1 MAEARPGWKKLEN
14 NVAGAI
20 APKPLGV
27 ELLPSDGGRLRMSC
41 RNGAFPEGEL
51 LLVLSTWAETE
62 HWCVPAWL
70 EEGVL
75 TADLSGLEQIWD
87 PEEEKPFIVTLA
99 RQEEKGLTQ
108 YPLRAR
114 RYLNRLKP
122 KGRCD
127 YFFNDRTLWGEPVDR
142 FCREGA
148 QYEAIPRYLLKEQTA
163 VVVALTV
170 VHRELRYWE
179 QFTYGLELFL
189 IRDGR
194 LLLGAKAPAK
204 APELTGFSL
213 HRADGDPQGQ
223 RFFPAK
229 PSPSDEGVIL
239 GAVELTDL
247 PMDGA
252 EYALSGVLT
261 GEDGTRF
268 HVPLSVTGR
277 KAFQGAELMANGAP
291 VFRSEELGCYFRIDE
306 LCRPSFQAAERPLT
320 CQDGPEG
327 LSLRQAVEEKRLPVQ
342 GHWAIRD
349 LGGQNWQWRFEIPG
363 VSLEEGAEALL
374 VAESKGDRLYCP
386 VQVSF
391 SGPQGCLLTADFTSV
406 AEHLQNSRIVRWE
419 LTLAVRQGAYWQ
431 NVLLRCPERM
441 ARRKLASDNKYRSVR
456 YTYGDPLGVTELGEQ
471 QVEGV
476 ICCPSAGYCKLQTAD
491 RTRRYEWQ
499 VTCWVEQI
507 RLRFGKLQISV
518 RCPENIPG
526 EWCGFAL
533 VHRYKLEVDRK
544 IYLAPARKVTKR
556 DGEIWMTGEIR
567 LSDLRL
573 EPIWW
578 DIRAVFRGEDGQ
590 TYLAYAQAPKKRK
603 TANPGPWARRWE
615 KLERTLF
622 PGTCRQGEELSVS
635 LYETSNDRYALA
647 CQEYSPYS
655 GLAFRL
661 KERLALVLFRLF
673 RKQLKQK
680 NIFLCFEKFC
690 CMAQDNGF
698 YFFRHCMES
707 GMEEKMHRSI
717 YYVIDRK
724 QPDYQERLLPYRD
737 HVIQFM
743 SLKHM
748 VYILA
753 ARLLISTDSRAHAYA
768 WRNKESIILPRV
780 QNTKKIVFLQHGVIA
795 MKRVEIYNKKTNP
808 MNLFVTSN
816 QREHDIVV
824 EHMGYAPEDVIVT
837 GLARW
842 DVLKDKG
849 LKERRIL
856 VMPTWRNWLEEV
868 PDLVFR
874 ASDYYR
880 NYMSL
885 LNDPRLADLL
895 ERQDLYLDFYVH
907 PKFREYLRSFTIQE
921 GGRVRLIPFGT
932 EPLNELMMGCK
943 MLVTDYSSVCWDVY
957 YQGKPVLFY
966 QFDVDKYNET
976 TGAYIDLETELF
988 GDRVMTVEALLGKL
1002 EEYAENDF
1010 RLPEP
1015 YAEMRPRMYAYIDGN
1030 NSQRICEE
1038 IMKRNW

>member
-1 MAEARPGWKKLEN
+1 MAEARPGWRKLEN

-41 RNGAFPEGEL
+41 RNGTFPEGEL

-62 HWCVPAWL
+62 HWYVPAWL

-75 TADLSGLEQIWD
+75 TADVSGVNEVWD
-87 PEEEKPFIVTLA
+87 PEDGKPFIVTLA
-99 RQEEKGLTQ
+99 KREGESMTQ

-114 RYLNRLKP
+114 RYLNRLRP

-127 YFFNDRTLWGEPVDR
+127 YFFNDRDLWSDPVDR
-142 FCREGA
+142 FCREGED
-148 QYEAIPRYLLKEQTA
+148 YEAIPRYLLKEQTA

-170 VHRELRYWE
+170 THRELRYWE
-179 QFTYGLELFL
+179 QFSYGLELFL

-194 LLLGAKAPAK
+194 LLLGARAPENAPA
-204 APELTGFSL
+204 LTGFSL
-213 HRADGDPQGQ
+213 HRADGDPRGQ
-223 RFFPAK
+223 RFFPAGK
-229 PSPSDEGVIL
+229 SPSDEGLIL
-239 GAVELTDL
+239 GAVELSAL

-261 GEDGTRF
+261 GEDGAQF
-268 HVPLSVTGR
+268 CVPLSVTGR
-277 KAFQGAELMANGAP
+277 KAFQAAELLANGAP
-291 VFRSEELGCYFRIDE
+291 VAQSEGLGCYFQIDE
-306 LCRPSFQAAERPLT
+306 LCRPFFRAAERPLT

-327 LSLRQAVEEKRLPVQ
+327 MSLREAVEEKRLPVQ

-349 LGGQNWQWRFEIPG
+349 LGGQDWQWRFEVPG
-363 VSLEEGAEALL
+363 VPLEEGAELL
-374 VAESKGDRLYCP
+374 LTAENKGERLYCQ
-386 VQVSF
+386 VQISS
-391 SGPQGCLLTADFTSV
+391 SGSQGCLLTADLTSV
-406 AEHLQNSRIVRWE
+406 PEQLQNSRVVRWD
-419 LTLAVRQGAYWQ
+419 LSLAVRQGTSWQ
-431 NVLLRCPERM
+431 NVLLRCPERT
-441 ARRKLASDNKYRSVR
+441 ARRKLKTDAPYRNVR
-456 YTYGDPLGVTELGEQ
+456 CTYGKPLGVIELGEQ

-476 ICCPSAGYCKLQTAD
+476 ICCPTAGYCKLQTAD
-491 RTRRYEWQ
+491 RIRRYERQ
-499 VTCWVEQI
+499 VTCRAEQVS
-507 RLRFGKLQISV
+507 LRFGKLRISV
-518 RCPENIPG
+518 HCPEDIPG
-526 EWCGFAL
+526 EWSAIAL
-533 VHRYKLEVDRK
+533 VHRYRLEVDRK
-544 IYLAPARKVTKR
+544 IYLIPAKKVVKR
-556 DGEIWMTGEIR
+556 DGEVWMTGEIR
-567 LSDLRL
+567 LSDFQL

-578 DIRAVFRGEDGQ
+578 DVRAAFRGEDGQ
-590 TYLAYAQAPKKRK
+590 TYLAFIQAPKQKK
-603 TANPGPWARRWE
+603 EAAKSTWAGRWE

-622 PGTCRQGEELSVS
+622 PGSCRQGEDLTVS
-635 LYETSNDRYALA
+635 LYETKAERIALA

-661 KERLALVLFRLF
+661 KERLALILFRLF

-717 YYVIDRK
+717 YYVIDKK
-724 QPDYQERLLPYRD
+724 QPDYQERLLPYQD

-824 EHMGYAPEDVIVT
+824 EHMGYAPEDVIIT

-849 LKERRIL
+849 LEERRIL
-856 VMPTWRNWLEEV
+856 VMPTWRNWLEEA

-895 ERQDLYLDFYVH
+895 ERRDLYLDFYVH
-907 PKFREYLRSFTIQE
+907 PKFREYLHSFTIQE
-921 GGRVRLIPFGT
+921 GGRVRLIPFGE

-988 GDRVMTVEALLGKL
+988 GDRVMTTEALLDKL

-1010 RLPEP
+1010 RLPEV
-1015 YAEMRPRMYAYIDGN
+1015 YAEMRPRMYAYIDEH